1 MTAQLVQSV
10 FPRGPLLRFMCSLAL
25 LLGHFFFLLITLAIR
40 NAILEMYWRV
50 ITHMNSM
57 NISWQHVGLNSSF
70 KSMVEPRTSPISE
83 VAGFW
88 PKACHGGRD
97 NTLIHTSFLKSMLSL
112 TPKLLQ
118 FFLRTLLWHK
128 DSKNAPPNR
137 SISAVVFRPLG
148 PIFGTTFSPLSLLG
162 NGKPVVQ
169 VSCLTGY
176 LYMLRFLLHPNN
188 SLLLDLVPG
197 AVLTRVFEQ
206 DLNCGFTNNSLL
218 LVFSL
223 YPAGGMTWSLGAASL
238 GTSVILCTV
247 RSRCYW

>member
-1 MTAQLVQSV
+1 MHVIGHDCPTGAVCVSTWSSAKV
-10 FPRGPLLRFMCSLAL
+10 HVLLSSLIRAFF
-25 LLGHFFFLLITLAIR
+25 FFFLLITLAIR

-57 NISWQHVGLNSSF
+57 NISWQIYLAPF
-70 KSMVEPRTSPISE
+70 SE

-88 PKACHGGRD
+88 PKACHSGRD
-97 NTLIHTSFLKSMLSL
+97 NTSTHTSFLKSMLSL

-128 DSKNAPPNR
+128 NSKNAPPNR

-148 PIFGTTFSPLSLLG
+148 PIFGTTFSLLSLLG